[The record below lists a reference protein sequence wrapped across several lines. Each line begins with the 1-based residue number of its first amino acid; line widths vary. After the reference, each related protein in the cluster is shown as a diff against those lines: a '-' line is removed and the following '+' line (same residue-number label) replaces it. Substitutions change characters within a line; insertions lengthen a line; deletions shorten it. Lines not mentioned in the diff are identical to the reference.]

1 VRIRRVEASPGENM
15 EKAKEVCAM
24 HRVSLFSDTDLSTLQ
39 TFHLVGV
46 MSKYLEHPN
55 IVPFLGVNTD
65 PLELI
70 SDWMPG
76 GDLPGYIANH
86 PNVDRLSLVG
96 VPYNPLC
103 ETLIPRQLSDVAEG
117 LEYLHSCDVIHGDL
131 KGVRGPF

>member
-1 VRIRRVEASPGENM
+1 
-15 EKAKEVCAM
+15 
-24 HRVSLFSDTDLSTLQ
+24 LFSDTDLRTLQ
-39 TFHLVGV
+39 TFHLIAV

-55 IVPFLGVNTD
+55 IVPFLGVTID

-103 ETLIPRQLSDVAEG
+103 KTLIPRQLSDVAEG
-117 LEYLHSCDVIHGDL
+117 LNYLHSCDVIHGDL